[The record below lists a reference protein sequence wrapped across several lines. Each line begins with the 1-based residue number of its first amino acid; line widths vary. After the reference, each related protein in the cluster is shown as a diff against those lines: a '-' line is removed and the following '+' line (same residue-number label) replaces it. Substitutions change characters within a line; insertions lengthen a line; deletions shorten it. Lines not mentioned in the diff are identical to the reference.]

1 MINREDWFINW
12 FNSKYYHILYKSR
25 NKNEASDFIQAIIS
39 TLSLK
44 SNNSV
49 LDLGCGTGEFLNN
62 YFEMGA
68 QCTGIDIEKNFKL
81 KNKKNFNLYNL
92 DANTFLK
99 NCKKKFDIIFLFEFL
114 EHLEEGD
121 KHKLFKSLIKI
132 LNKNALIFVSTL
144 NKNLLSKYLAID
156 IAENI
161 LKLLPKKTHEYDL
174 FLSPTQLQTLSQKYK
189 LSLLNV
195 EGLQYNP
202 IIKSFKLSKVDL
214 VNYIGALK
222 Y

>member
-1 MINREDWFINW
+1 MAKYKKEYYEPLEQMMAVRHQYM
-12 FNSKYYHILYKSR
+12 SKILRDHTDQDIYNFFQ
-25 NKNEASDFIQAIIS
+25 NKQ
-39 TLSLK
+39 
-44 SNNSV
+44 V

-121 KHKLFKSLIKI
+121 KHKLFESLIKI
-132 LNKNALIFVSTL
+132 LNKDALIFVSTL

>member
-1 MINREDWFINW
+1 MAKYNKEYYEPLEQMMAIRHQYM
-12 FNSKYYHILYKSR
+12 SKILRDHTDHDIYNFFK
-25 NKNEASDFIQAIIS
+25 NKQ
-39 TLSLK
+39 
-44 SNNSV
+44 V

-121 KHKLFKSLIKI
+121 KHKLFESLIKI

>member
-1 MINREDWFINW
+1 MAKYNKEYYEPLEQMMAVRHQYM
-12 FNSKYYHILYKSR
+12 SKILRDYTDQDIYNFFQ
-25 NKNEASDFIQAIIS
+25 NKQ
-39 TLSLK
+39 
-44 SNNSV
+44 V

-121 KHKLFKSLIKI
+121 KHKLFESLIKI

-189 LSLLNV
+189 LSLLNI

>member
-1 MINREDWFINW
+1 MAKYNKEYYEPLEQMMAVRHQYM
-12 FNSKYYHILYKSR
+12 SKILRDHTDQDIYNFFQ
-25 NKNEASDFIQAIIS
+25 NKQ
-39 TLSLK
+39 
-44 SNNSV
+44 V

-81 KNKKNFNLYNL
+81 KNKKNFNLYNSE
-92 DANTFLK
+92 ANTILK

-121 KHKLFKSLIKI
+121 KHKLFESLIKK

-144 NKNLLSKYLAID
+144 NKNFLSKYLAID

-161 LKLLPKKTHEYDL
+161 LKLLPKKTHEFVL

-189 LSLLNV
+189 LSLLNI

>member
-1 MINREDWFINW
+1 MAKYNKEYYEPLEQMMAVRHQYM
-12 FNSKYYHILYKSR
+12 SKILRDHSDQDIYNFFQ
-25 NKNEASDFIQAIIS
+25 NKQ
-39 TLSLK
+39 
-44 SNNSV
+44 V

-121 KHKLFKSLIKI
+121 KHKLFESLIKI

-174 FLSPTQLQTLSQKYK
+174 FLSPTQLQTLSQKYN

>member
-1 MINREDWFINW
+1 MAKYNKEYYEPLEQMMAVRHQYM
-12 FNSKYYHILYKSR
+12 SKILRDHTDQDIYNFFQ
-25 NKNEASDFIQAIIS
+25 NKQ
-39 TLSLK
+39 
-44 SNNSV
+44 V

-121 KHKLFKSLIKI
+121 KHKLFRSLIKI

-202 IIKSFKLSKVDL
+202 IIKSFKLSKVDI

>member
-1 MINREDWFINW
+1 MAKYNKEYYEPLEQMMAVRHQYM
-12 FNSKYYHILYKSR
+12 SKILRDHTNQDIYNFFQ
-25 NKNEASDFIQAIIS
+25 NKQ
-39 TLSLK
+39 
-44 SNNSV
+44 V

-121 KHKLFKSLIKI
+121 KHKLFESLIKI

-214 VNYIGALK
+214 VNYIGVLK

>member
-1 MINREDWFINW
+1 MAKYNKEYYEPLEQMMAVRHQYM
-12 FNSKYYHILYKSR
+12 SKILRDHTDQDIYNFFQ
-25 NKNEASDFIQAIIS
+25 NKQ
-39 TLSLK
+39 
-44 SNNSV
+44 V
-49 LDLGCGTGEFLNN
+49 LDLGCGTGMFLNN

-121 KHKLFKSLIKI
+121 KHKLFESLIKI
-132 LNKNALIFVSTL
+132 LNKDALIFVSTL

-161 LKLLPKKTHEYDL
+161 LKLLPKKTHKYDL

>member
-1 MINREDWFINW
+1 MAKYNKEYYEPLEQMMAVRHQYM
-12 FNSKYYHILYKSR
+12 SKILRDHTDQDIYNFFQ
-25 NKNEASDFIQAIIS
+25 NKQ
-39 TLSLK
+39 
-44 SNNSV
+44 V

-121 KHKLFKSLIKI
+121 KHKLFESLIKI

-161 LKLLPKKTHEYDL
+161 LKLLPKKTHKYDL

-189 LSLLNV
+189 LSLLNI

-202 IIKSFKLSKVDL
+202 IIKSFKLSNVDL
-214 VNYIGALK
+214 VNYIGTLK

>member
-1 MINREDWFINW
+1 MAKYNKEYYEPLKQMMAVRHQYM
-12 FNSKYYHILYKSR
+12 SKILRDHTDQDIYNFFQ
-25 NKNEASDFIQAIIS
+25 NKQ
-39 TLSLK
+39 
-44 SNNSV
+44 V

-121 KHKLFKSLIKI
+121 KHKLFESLIKI

-161 LKLLPKKTHEYDL
+161 LKLLPKKTHVYDL
-174 FLSPTQLQTLSQKYK
+174 FLSPSQLQTLSQKYK

>member
-1 MINREDWFINW
+1 MAKYNKEYYEPLEQMMAIRHQYM
-12 FNSKYYHILYKSR
+12 SKILRDHTDQDIYNFFQ
-25 NKNEASDFIQAIIS
+25 NKQ
-39 TLSLK
+39 
-44 SNNSV
+44 V

-121 KHKLFKSLIKI
+121 KHKLFESLIKI

-161 LKLLPKKTHEYDL
+161 LKLLPKKTHKYDL
-174 FLSPTQLQTLSQKYK
+174 FLSPTQLQTFSQKYK

>member
-1 MINREDWFINW
+1 MTKYNKEYYEPLEQMMAVRHQYM
-12 FNSKYYHILYKSR
+12 SKILRDHTDQDIYNFFQ
-25 NKNEASDFIQAIIS
+25 NKQ
-39 TLSLK
+39 
-44 SNNSV
+44 V

-92 DANTFLK
+92 DVNTFLK

-121 KHKLFKSLIKI
+121 KHKLFESLIKI

-189 LSLLNV
+189 LSLLNI

>member
-1 MINREDWFINW
+1 MAKYNKEYYEPLEQMMAVRHQYM
-12 FNSKYYHILYKSR
+12 SKILRDHTDQDIYNFFQ
-25 NKNEASDFIQAIIS
+25 NKQ
-39 TLSLK
+39 
-44 SNNSV
+44 V

-114 EHLEEGD
+114 EHLEEVD
-121 KHKLFKSLIKI
+121 KHKLFESLIKI

-161 LKLLPKKTHEYDL
+161 LKLLPKKTHKYDL

>member
-1 MINREDWFINW
+1 MAKYNKEYYEPLEQMMAVRHQYM
-12 FNSKYYHILYKSR
+12 SKILRDHTDQDIYNFFQ
-25 NKNEASDFIQAIIS
+25 NKQ
-39 TLSLK
+39 
-44 SNNSV
+44 V

-121 KHKLFKSLIKI
+121 KHKLFESLIKI

-174 FLSPTQLQTLSQKYK
+174 FLSPTQLQTISQKYK
-189 LSLLNV
+189 LSLLNI
-195 EGLQYNP
+195 EGLLYNP